1 MPYRQSH
8 AYNTFSF
15 NSNGFS
21 AVGLFIALLFK
32 SFIKLSTLLIMLLAF
47 LTKVQ
52 ASVSV
57 QLFINVNQVIS
68 LTTSANSS
76 LKNNY
81 TKLSFDELLQQAD
94 NNRSSNNQLSV
105 SLINYLQSK
114 EAQLSI
120 EQQEYLTYLKAY
132 QFAFSANY
140 QKAMP
145 LLNQL
150 SQTSKQNNIVI
161 RSHETSISIYSGTQ
175 QWTKGLAHIKKLIS
189 LINVSEDKKLV
200 EGSLITVT
208 SFFNNLGQYQEALF
222 YIQQINQDDT
232 TLARDICFINQ
243 QQALANLRLFLAK
256 TEPFNLEKA
265 TPLETQLNNSISL
278 CQQAKEPLM
287 VNLLRTYLVELD
299 LFEQRAKQ
307 ALSTLLPY
315 IDEVIATNYPVLI
328 NRTYNLLAQAYWQQ
342 NDIAN
347 TQKYITLAQKN
358 IELLTQTQQ
367 TIQTYLLLS
376 QLAEQQGNYALA
388 LKYHQQ
394 YSKAKQKVADEEQ
407 AKQLAFQLAKQSDY
421 QSKENI
427 RRIRQQ
433 NSIYSSKQSL
443 SQQQEGN
450 HLLLIILL
458 IVLLVTLFIWGYK
471 SWLTQQKLKLI
482 TEYDHL
488 TQVNT
493 RVQFVEL
500 GQQAIERCK
509 EINKPLS
516 CIMFD
521 LDHFKSI
528 NDVYGHSIGDKVLQ
542 QVSTVCKH
550 ICRPNDFI
558 GRIGGEEFAIILPEC
573 NLLVAEDI
581 AQRCLSAIAELNF
594 QSLGITTPVTASFG
608 ISDAERVNYDLTRL
622 MADADSAMY
631 ASKHHGRNCI
641 NVYR

>member
-8 AYNTFSF
+8 TFITYSF
-15 NSNGFS
+15 KGNGFS
-21 AVGLFIALLFK
+21 AVHLFMTMLFK
-32 SFIKLSTLLIMLLAF
+32 IFIKFSTLLIILFAL

-57 QLFINVNQVIS
+57 QLFINTNQVIS
-68 LTTSANSS
+68 LTTSANTS
-76 LKNNY
+76 LNSNF
-81 TKLSFDELLQQAD
+81 TNLSFDELLQHAD

-105 SLINYLQSK
+105 SLINYLQSQ

-120 EQQEYLTYLKAY
+120 KQQEYLTYLTAY
-132 QFAFSANY
+132 QFTFSANY
-140 QKAMP
+140 QKAML

-150 SQTSKQNNIVI
+150 IQTSQQNNIVI
-161 RSHETSISIYSGTQ
+161 RSHETSISINSGTQ
-175 QWTKGLAHIKKLIS
+175 QWTEGLAHIKTLIS
-189 LINVSEDKKLV
+189 LINDSDDKKLV
-200 EGSLITVT
+200 EGSLITIAA
-208 SFFNNLGQYQEALF
+208 FFNNLGQYQEALL
-222 YIQQINQDDT
+222 YIQQINQDDI
-232 TLARDICFINQ
+232 TLQRDICFINQ

-256 TEPFNLEKA
+256 AEPFNLEKA
-265 TPLETQLNNSISL
+265 APLEAHLNDSIAL
-278 CQQAKEPLM
+278 CQQANEPLV
-287 VNLLRTYLVELD
+287 VNLLRTYLAELD
-299 LFEQRAKQ
+299 LFEQRAEQ
-307 ALSTLLPY
+307 ALSTLLPN

-328 NRTYNLLAQAYWQQ
+328 NLTYNLLAQAYWQQ
-342 NDIAN
+342 HDIAN
-347 TQKYITLAQKN
+347 TEKYINLAKNN
-358 IELLTQTQQ
+358 IELLSQTQQ

-421 QSKENI
+421 QTKENI

-458 IVLLVTLFIWGYK
+458 IVLLITLFIWGYK

-493 RVQFVEL
+493 RAQFVEL

-521 LDHFKSI
+521 LDHFKNI

-550 ICRPNDFI
+550 TCRPNDFI
-558 GRIGGEEFAIILPEC
+558 GRIGGEEFAIILPDC

-581 AQRCLSAIAELNF
+581 AQRCLSAIAELNVK
-594 QSLGITTPVTASFG
+594 SLGITSPVTASFG